1 MLHRN
6 NSKRKYSYSLRS
18 LLRDLRLAIAGNE
31 LDFTEVP
38 LRRAILLLSI
48 PMVLEMIMESVF
60 ALADIFF
67 VSRLG
72 AGAVATVGI
81 TESMMT
87 IIYSIGM
94 GLGVGATALVARRT
108 GEKDHDAASRTAMQ
122 AIITGIMVSF
132 FFSLIGVLFSR
143 DLLHLMGASDE
154 TIRTGHSYTAI
165 MLGGNMV
172 IMLLFIINA
181 VFRSSGD
188 AAISFRVLLLANLLN
203 IVLDPLLI
211 FGIGPFEGMGIKGA
225 AIATNAGRGVAV
237 IYQLWLLFGGKHRV
251 HIAREQIVVEL
262 RTIIQLVKLSLGAI
276 GQNLIA
282 TSSWV
287 ILVSVITSLGE
298 DVVAGYTIAIRLV
311 IFILLPAWGLANAA
325 STLVGQN
332 LGAGR
337 PEVAARAANKIGLVN
352 MLLLGLLSLV
362 FIFFPGTFIAFF
374 TDPLTQP
381 QVMLNGIECLRLV
394 SLGFTMYALGMVMV
408 QAINGAGDT
417 RTPIWINIIAFWGM
431 EIPLA
436 FFFTRTLGLAIDGI
450 AYAIVISESMMALIA
465 LVIFRRGRWKEVK
478 V

>member
-1 MLHRN
+1 MSYISNNQRN
-6 NSKRKYSYSLRS
+6 TTYTLRS
-18 LLRDLRLAIAGNE
+18 LLREIRLAIAGNE

-38 LRRAILLLSI
+38 LRRAIILLSI

-72 AGAVATVGI
+72 AGAVAAVGI

-108 GEKDHDAASRTAMQ
+108 GEKDHQAASRTAMQ
-122 AIITGIMVSF
+122 AILAAMMVSIIF
-132 FFSLIGVLFSR
+132 TVIGIFFSR
-143 DLLHLMGASDE
+143 DLLRLMGASAE
-154 TIRTGHSYTAI
+154 TVEEGHSYTAI
-165 MLGGNMV
+165 MLGGNVV

-188 AAISFRVLLLANLLN
+188 AAISMRVLLIANLLN
-203 IVLDPLLI
+203 ILLDPLLI
-211 FGIGPFEGMGIKGA
+211 FGIGPFEGFGVKGA
-225 AIATNAGRGVAV
+225 AIATNLGRGVAV
-237 IYQLWLLFGGKHRV
+237 VYQLWLLFGGSHRV
-251 HIAREQIVVEL
+251 HIAKEMITVEM
-262 RTIIQLVKLSLGAI
+262 RTIVQLVRLSLGAI

-298 DVVAGYTIAIRLV
+298 VVVAGYTIAIRLI

-332 LGAGR
+332 LGAGK
-337 PEVAARAANKIGLVN
+337 PEVAARAAMKIGVIN
-352 MLLLGLLSLV
+352 MLLLGVVSLV
-362 FIFFPGTFIAFF
+362 FIFFPSSFIGLFI
-374 TDPLTQP
+374 DPVAEP
-381 QVMLNGIECLRLV
+381 EVMRNGVECLRLV
-394 SLGFTMYALGMVMV
+394 SIGFTMYALGMVMV

-417 RTPIWINIIAFWGM
+417 STPIWINVVAFWLM

-436 FFFTRTLGLAIDGI
+436 FLLTRGAGLAIDGI
-450 AYAIVISESMMALIA
+450 SYAIVISESSMALIA
-465 LVIFRRGRWKEVK
+465 LFIFRRGKWKEVK

>member
-1 MLHRN
+1 MSYISNTKRSSSYTF
-6 NSKRKYSYSLRS
+6 NSF
-18 LLRDLRLAIAGNE
+18 LRDLKLSVAGSE

-38 LRRAILLLSI
+38 LRRAIILLSI

-108 GEKDHDAASRTAMQ
+108 GEKDHAAASRTAMQ
-122 AIITGIMVSF
+122 AILTAMMVSLLF
-132 FFSLIGVLFSR
+132 TLVGVFFSR
-143 DLLHLMGASDE
+143 DLLRLMGASAE
-154 TIRTGHSYTAI
+154 TIEEGHSYTAI

-188 AAISFRVLLLANLLN
+188 AAISFRVLFLANLLN
-203 IVLDPLLI
+203 IILDPLLI
-211 FGIGPFEGMGIKGA
+211 FGLGSFEGFGVKGA
-225 AIATNAGRGVAV
+225 AIATNMGRGIAV
-237 IYQLWLLFGGKHRV
+237 VYQLWLLFGGKHRV
-251 HIAREQIVVEL
+251 HISKSQIVVEL
-262 RTIIQLVKLSLGAI
+262 RTIVQLVKLSLGAI

-332 LGAGR
+332 LGAGK
-337 PEVAARAANKIGLVN
+337 PEVAARAATKIGMVN
-352 MLLLGLLSLV
+352 MLLLGLVSLV
-362 FIFFPGTFIAFF
+362 FIFFPGIFIAFF
-374 TDPLTQP
+374 IDPLSQP
-381 QVMLNGIECLRLV
+381 FVMQNGVECLRLV
-394 SLGFTMYALGMVMV
+394 SIGFTMYALGMVMV

-417 RTPIWINIIAFWGM
+417 STPIWINIVAFWGM

-436 FFFTRTLGLAIDGI
+436 FIFTRVAGLAIDGI
-450 AYAIVISESMMALIA
+450 SYAIVISESMMALIA
-465 LVIFRRGRWKEVK
+465 LVIFRRGKWKEVK